1 RWYHRSRN
9 DGEHSDAYDGVTER
23 AEWSHPFLPGRLLP
37 EVLVDL
43 IRTARSGFTGVL
55 KSMLPRASLAN
66 INRPCRRC
74 DDTSHV
80 GYVSGRLDYP
90 PEKSQSRQPFA
101 VWGDDGTVAPA
112 SSGVGNR
119 GHRVRRHL
127 TERAGANLPEASGA
141 HHCRVPRWG
150 AERHYCTA
158 DRAMAVGAS
167 WAGIRRR
174 EPAWGSQQY
183 RDRGGLAGTS
193 RRLHASAGHFDQ
205 RRQRNLL

>member
-1 RWYHRSRN
+1 MVASIPPWKIIGRSSSQLDPNGTRPQAI
-9 DGEHSDAYDGVTER
+9 S
-23 AEWSHPFLPGRLLP
+23 
-37 EVLVDL
+37 
-43 IRTARSGFTGVL
+43 RTYGFTRVL
-55 KSMLPRASLAN
+55 KSMLPRASLSN
-66 INRPCRRC
+66 INGPFRRC

-80 GYVSGRLDYP
+80 GYVSGRLDYR
-90 PEKSQSRQPFA
+90 PEKSPSDQAFA
-101 VWGDDGTVAPA
+101 FGGDDGTVAPS

-119 GHRVRRHL
+119 CLRFRRHL
-127 TERAGANLPEASGA
+127 AEREGANLPDASGA

-158 DRAMAVGAS
+158 NRSMAVGAS